1 MGSKTSYLVSQ
12 PHGGAVNRF
21 KKGCSGNAA
30 GRPKKYVSKLK
41 SKDYS
46 VCEINDTIKNM
57 IAMNLEEL
65 KNVYEDKNATA
76 LETMIAAALKK
87 SIQKGNL
94 DSLEILLNRLFGKP
108 MQRTQ
113 REPIVAIPDVLTPES
128 MNALKKNIL
137 LAALSGQINA
147 NEAQMF
153 FELMNQHREEQPLP
167 SSTIQIPDDPIEVSR
182 VYQELMGG

>member
-1 MGSKTSYLVSQ
+1 
-12 PHGGAVNRF
+12 
-21 KKGCSGNAA
+21 
-30 GRPKKYVSKLK
+30 
-41 SKDYS
+41 

-113 REPIVAIPDVLTPES
+113 REPITTIPDTLTPES
-128 MNALKKNIL
+128 MNVLKKDIL
-137 LAALSGQINA
+137 LAAFSGQINA
-147 NEAQMF
+147 NDAQTF
-153 FELMNQHREEQPLP
+153 FELINQRMDEQPSLNHAV
-167 SSTIQIPDDPIEVSR
+167 QIPDDPIEASR
-182 VYQELMGG
+182 VYQELMEE

>member
-1 MGSKTSYLVSQ
+1 M
-12 PHGGAVNRF
+12 
-21 KKGCSGNAA
+21 
-30 GRPKKYVSKLK
+30 
-41 SKDYS
+41 
-46 VCEINDTIKNM
+46 CEINDTIKNM

-113 REPIVAIPDVLTPES
+113 REPITTIPDTLTPES
-128 MNALKKNIL
+128 MNVLKKDIL
-137 LAALSGQINA
+137 LAAFSGQINA
-147 NEAQMF
+147 NDAQTF
-153 FELMNQHREEQPLP
+153 FELINQRMDEQPSLNHAV
-167 SSTIQIPDDPIEVSR
+167 QIPDDPIEASR
-182 VYQELMGG
+182 VYQELMEE